1 MKKNNIVEH
10 RSTKGHAALFVDGKA
25 VEVNLR
31 SLGCPEW
38 LIKSTA
44 EARAAKSPPQV
55 VAADDAE
62 ALREKLNSISLF

>member
-25 VEVNLR
+25 VEINLR
-31 SLGCPEW
+31 SLSCPEW
-38 LIKSTA
+38 LINRVA
-44 EARAAKSPPQV
+44 ESRAAAAQV
-55 VAADDAE
+55 VAADAE